1 MYEQRQL
8 TLNMRHGERILHGLI
23 GGIAAIALVIILLV
37 VFRCFDYSPIYIL
50 NSDKLAAMS
59 AFMQNDSVTMTK
71 LETIKELE
79 IKGILLT
86 PQEYTSNISSYY
98 NALISFLIA
107 LFIIFSFIGY
117 FSIRLASKK
126 DIQDKLDDMLD
137 DSIKFRT
144 ATVNS
149 VLEVIG
155 DTFATKE
162 EQRNAI
168 EELHEEMREETE
180 ASLDELREQI
190 SDCGSSD
197 QTIVTS

>member
-1 MYEQRQL
+1 MYELRQL

-59 AFMQNDSVTMTK
+59 AFMQNDSVAMTK

-190 SDCGSSD
+190 SDSGSSD

>member
-1 MYEQRQL
+1 
-8 TLNMRHGERILHGLI
+8 MRHGERILHGLI
-23 GGIAAIALVIILLV
+23 GSIAATALVIILLV

-59 AFMQNDSVTMTK
+59 AFMQNDSVAMTK

-190 SDCGSSD
+190 SDSGSSD

>member
-1 MYEQRQL
+1 M
-8 TLNMRHGERILHGLI
+8 
-23 GGIAAIALVIILLV
+23 
-37 VFRCFDYSPIYIL
+37 
-50 NSDKLAAMS
+50 
-59 AFMQNDSVTMTK
+59 
-71 LETIKELE
+71 
-79 IKGILLT
+79 
-86 PQEYTSNISSYY
+86 
-98 NALISFLIA
+98 
-107 LFIIFSFIGY
+107 
-117 FSIRLASKK
+117 ASKK

-190 SDCGSSD
+190 SDSGSSD

>member
-1 MYEQRQL
+1 
-8 TLNMRHGERILHGLI
+8 MRHGERILHGLI
-23 GGIAAIALVIILLV
+23 GGIAATALVIILLV

-59 AFMQNDSVTMTK
+59 AFMQNDSVAMTK

-190 SDCGSSD
+190 SDSGSSD

>member
-1 MYEQRQL
+1 
-8 TLNMRHGERILHGLI
+8 MRHGERILHGLI

>member
-1 MYEQRQL
+1 
-8 TLNMRHGERILHGLI
+8 MRHGERILHGLI

-59 AFMQNDSVTMTK
+59 AFMQNDSVAMTK

-190 SDCGSSD
+190 SDSGSSD